1 MMNEREKRLLNYI
14 LQKELIAEEDLKG
27 FGFYDFEIEE
37 EAKDNRYW
45 QLLYDTR
52 DDEAVVRNEYI
63 LNETLGTNWKNKYDY
78 KESKKKNRY
87 ELYVY
92 LTDEEYRTICKKA
105 QERR

>member
-1 MMNEREKRLLNYI
+1 MMSEREKRLINYL
-14 LQKELIAEEDLKG
+14 LQNGLMTEEEIEKHD
-27 FGFYDFEIEE
+27 FFDFEIE

-52 DDEAVVRNEYI
+52 DDEAVVRNDYI
-63 LNETLGTNWKNKYDY
+63 LNEVLGNDWRNKYDY
-78 KESKKKNRY
+78 KKVKKKNRY

-92 LTDEEYRTICKKA
+92 LTDEEYITICKKA